1 MNARE
6 FEDPSFICCCPEAC
20 THTNSTHI
28 DAACGKAEQ
37 LVRREHTL
45 ENDAIER
52 KTLTDEHERNKK
64 KTAAKCAREK
74 KCCGQKWRPIYRLPS
89 RLYLFNQRLFAF
101 AAFASNLK
109 RFIALYQTCNVILY
123 TTCTYGC
130 VLCVLCM
137 LCLLNCVVE

>member
-20 THTNSTHI
+20 THTNSAHI

-89 RLYLFNQRLFAF
+89 RIYLTKDYSLLRHSPAISNVLLLYI
-101 AAFASNLK
+101 K
-109 RFIALYQTCNVILY
+109 HV
-123 TTCTYGC
+123 
-130 VLCVLCM
+130 M
-137 LCLLNCVVE
+137 

>member
-20 THTNSTHI
+20 THTNSAHI

-64 KTAAKCAREK
+64 KQPQNAPEK
-74 KCCGQKWRPIYRLPS
+74 RNVVVKSGGQ
-89 RLYLFNQRLFAF
+89 
-101 AAFASNLK
+101 
-109 RFIALYQTCNVILY
+109 FIVFPHVFI
-123 TTCTYGC
+123 
-130 VLCVLCM
+130 
-137 LCLLNCVVE
+137 

>member
-1 MNARE
+1 MRQRKE
-6 FEDPSFICCCPEAC
+6 MLWSKVEA
-20 THTNSTHI
+20 NLSSS
-28 DAACGKAEQ
+28 
-37 LVRREHTL
+37 
-45 ENDAIER
+45 
-52 KTLTDEHERNKK
+52 LT
-64 KTAAKCAREK
+64 
-74 KCCGQKWRPIYRLPS
+74 
-89 RLYLFNQRLFAF
+89 YLFNQRLFAF